1 VKQASAKE
9 WMHTDHALSL
19 PTLARRITWLVMLIS
34 IIGSLAACQSTPTT
48 PPVISKQ
55 HGIQVQTNT
64 HGTSSLQGVQQP
76 TVTDSITHGQ
86 VTLNIGAKPQLPQTA
101 KMPVITVQPE
111 RFTQDTADKVIKTF
125 IKGKQLYTPNDVQ
138 TKEEVQKLDILH
150 QALQLQDTPSSG
162 SATSPLWQLDNYY
175 GLLQDTPSSGSATST
190 GGSPGAAP
198 SSDSDGQQGISQ
210 APATVQNVPSTG
222 QLTTV
227 HEGDLVSNGVTY
239 KGFQGQSLD
248 AMADLGMG
256 YNNVNLFINSSDSA
270 KDCLVRFTNLDI
282 TSVYDGSQPTGS
294 VVSARGVKMS
304 LDQAK
309 ILAQNTLNDV
319 GATGLT
325 LTSVQLGTL
334 IPLTKNDNPNTMQ
347 QAYALWFTRD
357 VSGVPTTLDM
367 TDARPPDNESYPYER
382 VFMLIND
389 TGVIGFSWTSP
400 MTVTGTVSSNAKVLS
415 FNDIMNTFKEQ
426 FFLHYAQNDPSKG
439 SHTYTINRITLGMMR
454 VQAQNQANSYMM
466 IPVWDFYGTDSTT
479 VNGVTTSDIA
489 DHTLHSF
496 LTISALDGSTINRNL
511 GY

>member
-1 VKQASAKE
+1 
-9 WMHTDHALSL
+9 
-19 PTLARRITWLVMLIS
+19 MLIS

-55 HGIQVQTNT
+55 HGITVQTNT

-101 KMPVITVQPE
+101 KMPIITVQPE
-111 RFTQDTADKVIKTF
+111 HFTQDTADKVIKTF
-125 IKGKQLYTPNDVQ
+125 IKGKQLYTPNDVE
-138 TKEEVQKLDILH
+138 TKEEAQKQYIRY
-150 QALQLQDTPSSG
+150 QALQLQDPPSSG
-162 SATSPLWQLDNYY
+162 SATSPLWQLDYR
-175 GLLQDTPSSGSATST
+175 GVLQDTPSNGSATST
-190 GGSPGAAP
+190 GGSPAAVAG
-198 SSDSDGQQGISQ
+198 SYSNLQRSISQ

-222 QLTTV
+222 QLTTL
-227 HEGDLVSNGVTY
+227 HEGDLVNNGVTY
-239 KGFQGQSLD
+239 KGFQGQTLN
-248 AMADLGMG
+248 ATADLGMG
-256 YNNVNLFINSSDSA
+256 YNNADLFINSSDSV

-309 ILAQNTLNDV
+309 TLAQTTLNDV

-367 TDARPPDNESYPYER
+367 TDAQPPDNESYSYER
-382 VFMLIND
+382 VLMLIND
-389 TGVIGFSWTSP
+389 TGVIGW
-400 MTVTGTVSSNAKVLS
+400 SSAKVLVAEFLLS
-415 FNDIMNTFKEQ
+415 RRQVTSSNRELTNT
-426 FFLHYAQNDPSKG
+426 L
-439 SHTYTINRITLGMMR
+439 
-454 VQAQNQANSYMM
+454 
-466 IPVWDFYGTDSTT
+466 
-479 VNGVTTSDIA
+479 
-489 DHTLHSF
+489 
-496 LTISALDGSTINRNL
+496 
-511 GY
+511 